1 MAEEIQ
7 MEDGTKK
14 STIGD
19 YLRSGSCIGDP
30 KVIYEII
37 ELMQSND
44 NCNLL
49 KRRRC
54 FNDFK
59 NKLIF
64 FPISGQ
70 CLTST
75 KRSQSDIIHGHRQ

>member
-44 NCNLL
+44 NCKKEDGVLMILRTN
-49 KRRRC
+49 
-54 FNDFK
+54 
-59 NKLIF
+59 
-64 FPISGQ
+64 
-70 CLTST
+70 
-75 KRSQSDIIHGHRQ
+75 